1 METRIGS
8 VVVDCGEL
16 ELDRLVEFWR
26 AALGYA
32 VGVRSDGWCRLDDPR
47 GRANLSFQVV
57 PDPTPGKNKL
67 HLDLYTADQAG
78 EVERL
83 LGLGATMH
91 RRPEAGDDFVVLRDP
106 GGNLFC
112 VVAKG

>member
-1 METRIGS
+1 MDVRIGS
-8 VVVDCGEL
+8 VVVDCGDL
-16 ELDRLVEFWR
+16 DLDRLVAFWQ

-32 VGVRSDGWCRLDDPR
+32 VGERSEDWCLLDDPR
-47 GRANLSFQVV
+47 GRVNLSFQVV

-67 HLDLYTADQAG
+67 HLDLYATDRQG

-83 LGLGATMH
+83 LGLGATVH
-91 RRPEAGDDFVVLRDP
+91 RPPEPGDDFVVLRDP
-106 GGNLFC
+106 GGNVFC